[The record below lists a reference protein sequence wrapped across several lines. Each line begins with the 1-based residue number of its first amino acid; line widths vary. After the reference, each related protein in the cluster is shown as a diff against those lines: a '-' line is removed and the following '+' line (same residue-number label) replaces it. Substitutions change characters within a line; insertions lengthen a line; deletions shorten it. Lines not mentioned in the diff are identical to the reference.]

1 MRLRLLPIA
10 AFVATALLTVKVT
23 ALWHGMDAFIAET
36 FYAQPALAQ
45 SQPAAQAPARSS
57 AQPPKQPATPD
68 VKAGGAAPAN
78 PEAQEVPAAGSGST
92 EDPMLMTQS
101 EIDLLQ
107 RLSQRRNELE
117 SWSNDLSMREQLLK
131 AAEMRIDSKVAELK
145 KIQGEI
151 KSSLKQH
158 DAEQEEKLKSLVKI
172 YETMKPKDAARIFEQ
187 LEMPILLDVIERMKE
202 RKAAPVIADMDPEKA
217 KKLTIE
223 MVKQRRLAGEETQR
237 TAEQVSR
244 TQ

>member
-1 MRLRLLPIA
+1 M
-10 AFVATALLTVKVT
+10 
-23 ALWHGMDAFIAET
+23 
-36 FYAQPALAQ
+36 
-45 SQPAAQAPARSS
+45 
-57 AQPPKQPATPD
+57 PD
-68 VKAGGAAPAN
+68 VKTGDAAPAN
-78 PEAQEVPAAGSGST
+78 PEAQEVPAAGSGSA
-92 EDPMLMTQS
+92 EDPMLMSQS

-117 SWSNDLSMREQLLK
+117 SWSSDLSMREQLLK
-131 AAEMRIDSKVAELK
+131 AAEMRIDNKVAELK
-145 KIQGEI
+145 KIQEEV

-202 RKAAPVIADMDPEKA
+202 RKAAPVIADMNPEKA

-223 MVKQRRLAGEETQR
+223 MVKRRRLAGEETQR